1 MWSVGVEGDV
11 SGHRAQVKEAEAGG
25 WLIEIEEEVARAELN
40 ERRNMEHQPRSASA
54 MFSPFSANL
63 CNQIC

>member
-1 MWSVGVEGDV
+1 MGSVGGEGDV
-11 SGHRAQVKEAEAGG
+11 SRHRAQVKEAEAGG

-40 ERRNMEHQPRSASA
+40 GAAKYGTSTRSASA